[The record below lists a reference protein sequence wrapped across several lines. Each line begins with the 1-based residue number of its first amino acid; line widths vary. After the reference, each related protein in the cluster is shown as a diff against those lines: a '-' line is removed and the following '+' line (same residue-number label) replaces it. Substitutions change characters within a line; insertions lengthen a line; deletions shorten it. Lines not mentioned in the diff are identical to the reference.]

1 MTRLFNDPA
10 TFTEDMLDGFLDA
23 NARYVVG
30 VEGGVVRAT
39 TTPPGKVAVV
49 VGGGSGHYPAFCG
62 VVGQGFADGA
72 VVGNI
77 FTSPSARE
85 AASVARAAHGDAGV
99 LLLTGNYAGDVMNFG
114 LATEQLRSEDID
126 ARFLVVTDD
135 IASAPADDITKR
147 RGIAGDFTVFRCASA
162 AAEEGAT
169 LDDVERVAL
178 KTNDA
183 TRTLGVAF
191 DGCTLPGADRP
202 LFTVAQGTMGL
213 GLGIHGEPGVS
224 SHDMP
229 TAADLAA
236 LLVDGVLAETP
247 SGATDRVAVVLNG
260 LGRTKYE
267 ELFVVWKTVAGRLA
281 AAGLTVVQPEVGELV
296 TSLDMAGCSL
306 TVTWLDEELERL
318 WCSPADTPAYRKGQI
333 AEPQPHCANAVILP
347 HATPLRRPHS

>member
-1 MTRLFNDPA
+1 MPLP
-10 TFTEDMLDGFLDA
+10 
-23 NARYVVG
+23 
-30 VEGGVVRAT
+30 
-39 TTPPGKVAVV
+39 
-49 VGGGSGHYPAFCG
+49 
-62 VVGQGFADGA
+62 
-72 VVGNI
+72 
-77 FTSPSARE
+77 
-85 AASVARAAHGDAGV
+85 
-99 LLLTGNYAGDVMNFG
+99 
-114 LATEQLRSEDID
+114 
-126 ARFLVVTDD
+126 
-135 IASAPADDITKR
+135 KR
-147 RGIAGDFTVFRCASA
+147 VP
-162 AAEEGAT
+162 T

-267 ELFVVWKTVAGRLA
+267 ELFVSGRRWR
-281 AAGLTVVQPEVGELV
+281 
-296 TSLDMAGCSL
+296 D
-306 TVTWLDEELERL
+306 D
-318 WCSPADTPAYRKGQI
+318 SP
-333 AEPQPHCANAVILP
+333 
-347 HATPLRRPHS
+347 RPDSR